1 MLNMQ
6 AMNRN
11 KVLISLVT
19 LITLM
24 VSACGFELRGVAD
37 LSFKTIFIQGG
48 KVSISKDLER
58 TLVNNGVKVVDKQE
72 DAELILE
79 LLGETNQKRILS
91 LSGGGV
97 VREFELLYVLN
108 FRLRESKNP
117 LWGDV
122 QSIRG
127 RRDFS
132 FSDSALLA
140 KIEEEERLRKDMA
153 NDAIRELLRRLTAY
167 KQ

>member
-1 MLNMQ
+1 MQ
-6 AMNRN
+6 AMFKNN
-11 KVLISLVT
+11 ALISLV
-19 LITLM
+19 LLASLM
-24 VSACGFELRGVAD
+24 ISACGFELRGVTD

-48 KVSISKDLER
+48 KTSISKDLQR
-58 TLVNNGVKVVDKQE
+58 TLINNGVKVVDKQE

-79 LLGETNQKRILS
+79 LMGETNQKRILS

-97 VREFELLYVLN
+97 VREFELLYTLN
-108 FRLRESKNP
+108 FRLRDSKNP
-117 LWGDV
+117 LWGEV

-140 KIEEEERLRKDMA
+140 KTEEESRLRQDMA

>member
-6 AMNRN
+6 AMFKNN
-11 KVLISLVT
+11 ALISLV
-19 LITLM
+19 LLASLM
-24 VSACGFELRGVAD
+24 ISACGFELRGVTD

-48 KVSISKDLER
+48 KTSISKDLQR
-58 TLVNNGVKVVDKQE
+58 TLINNGVKVVDKQE

-79 LLGETNQKRILS
+79 LMGETNQKRILS

-97 VREFELLYVLN
+97 VREFELLYTLN
-108 FRLRESKNP
+108 FRLRDSKNP
-117 LWGDV
+117 LWGEV

-140 KIEEEERLRKDMA
+140 KTEEESRLRQDMA